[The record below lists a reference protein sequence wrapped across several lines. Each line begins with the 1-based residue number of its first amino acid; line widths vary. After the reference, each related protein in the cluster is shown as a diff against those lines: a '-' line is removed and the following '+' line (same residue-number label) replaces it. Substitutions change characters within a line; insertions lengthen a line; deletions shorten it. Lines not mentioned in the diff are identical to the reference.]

1 MACSPP
7 TPSAAASSPA
17 SPTAWQASYPMK
29 RGSRRCSTIW
39 RGISKHIWTW
49 TGCTICRPVDAPDR
63 LGESAANWRRGSV
76 SISSMTGYA
85 RVSGE
90 ENGLGWAWE
99 VKSVNGRGLDVRT
112 RLPPGYDFLDLPV
125 REAVQKRLKRG
136 NVTVNLTI
144 THKAQQG
151 AVGVNEALLDQLLAL
166 SRRWQEK
173 APDLAAP
180 RLDGL
185 LALRGVLE
193 SGEAAEAA
201 GEDSDTAKL
210 LLAKCD
216 KALVQLEAMRAD
228 EGKRLAEVLT
238 DQLNEIAFL
247 VTDAV
252 GSAALDPVQL
262 KARLRQQ
269 VALQLGKADVREELD
284 RLGAHLTA
292 ARKML
297 AAAEPVGR
305 KLDFLCQEFN
315 REANTLCSKSNDIAL
330 TRIGLGL
337 KAAIEQFREQVQNI
351 E

>member
-1 MACSPP
+1 
-7 TPSAAASSPA
+7 
-17 SPTAWQASYPMK
+17 
-29 RGSRRCSTIW
+29 
-39 RGISKHIWTW
+39 
-49 TGCTICRPVDAPDR
+49 
-63 LGESAANWRRGSV
+63 
-76 SISSMTGYA
+76 MTGYA

-90 ENGLGWAWE
+90 RQGLGWVWE

-125 REAVQKRLKRG
+125 RDAVQKRLKRG
-136 NVTVNLTI
+136 NVTVNLAI
-144 THKAQQG
+144 SHKAQHG
-151 AVGVNEALLDQLLAL
+151 AISVNETLLDELIAL

-173 APDLAAP
+173 APDLAPP

-193 SGEAAEAA
+193 NGEAAASTQE
-201 GEDSDTAKL
+201 EDSDIAKI
-210 LLAKCD
+210 LLAECD

-228 EGKRLAEVLT
+228 EGKRLAVVLT
-238 DQLNEIAFL
+238 DLLDEIAFL

-252 GSAALDPVQL
+252 ASAALDPVQV
-262 KARLRQQ
+262 KTRLRQQ
-269 VALQLGKADVREELD
+269 VATLLEAGAPVSEDRLAQEVALLLGRADVREELD

-297 AAAEPVGR
+297 EAAEPVGR

-337 KAAIEQFREQVQNI
+337 KAAVEQFREQVQNI

>member
-1 MACSPP
+1 MP
-7 TPSAAASSPA
+7 
-17 SPTAWQASYPMK
+17 
-29 RGSRRCSTIW
+29 
-39 RGISKHIWTW
+39 
-49 TGCTICRPVDAPDR
+49 
-63 LGESAANWRRGSV
+63 L
-76 SISSMTGYA
+76 SINSMTGYA

-90 ENGLGWAWE
+90 QHGLGWAWE

-151 AVGVNEALLDQLLAL
+151 AVAVNEALLDQLIAL

-210 LLAKCD
+210 LLAECD

-269 VALQLGKADVREELD
+269 VAALLEAGAPVSEDRLAQEVALQLGKADVREELD

>member
-1 MACSPP
+1 
-7 TPSAAASSPA
+7 
-17 SPTAWQASYPMK
+17 
-29 RGSRRCSTIW
+29 
-39 RGISKHIWTW
+39 
-49 TGCTICRPVDAPDR
+49 
-63 LGESAANWRRGSV
+63 
-76 SISSMTGYA
+76 MTGYA

-90 ENGLGWAWE
+90 QNGLSWVWE
-99 VKSVNGRGLDVRT
+99 VKSVNGKGLDVRT

-125 REAVQKRLKRG
+125 RDAAQKRLKRG
-136 NVTVNLTI
+136 NVTVNLSI
-144 THKAQQG
+144 SHKTQQS
-151 AVGVNEALLDQLLAL
+151 AVAVNEALLDQLITL

-201 GEDSDTAKL
+201 SEDSEIAKT
-210 LLAKCD
+210 LLAECD
-216 KALVQLEAMRAD
+216 KALGQLGIMRAD
-228 EGKRLAEVLT
+228 EGKRLGEVLT
-238 DQLNEIAFL
+238 GQLDEIAFL

-252 GSAALDPVQL
+252 GSAALDPAVL
-262 KARLRQQ
+262 KAKLRQQ
-269 VALQLGKADVREELD
+269 VAALLEAGAPVSEERLAQEVALQIGKADVREELD
-284 RLGAHLTA
+284 RLGAHMSA

-297 AAAEPVGR
+297 VAKEPVGR

-315 REANTLCSKSNDIAL
+315 REANTLCSKSNDIGL

>member
-1 MACSPP
+1 
-7 TPSAAASSPA
+7 
-17 SPTAWQASYPMK
+17 
-29 RGSRRCSTIW
+29 
-39 RGISKHIWTW
+39 
-49 TGCTICRPVDAPDR
+49 
-63 LGESAANWRRGSV
+63 
-76 SISSMTGYA
+76 MTGYA

-90 ENGLGWAWE
+90 ENGLGWVWE

-112 RLPPGYDFLDLPV
+112 RLPPGYDFLDLTV
-125 REAVQKRLKRG
+125 RDAVLKRFKRG
-136 NVTVNLTI
+136 NITVNLSI
-144 THKAQQG
+144 SHKSQQG
-151 AVGVNEALLDQLLAL
+151 SVAVNEVLLDQLVALA
-166 SRRWQEK
+166 RRWQEK

-193 SGEAAEAA
+193 SGDAAEPA
-201 GEDSDTAKL
+201 GEETETAKT
-210 LLAKCD
+210 LLAQCD
-216 KALVQLEAMRAD
+216 KALAQMETMRAD

-238 DQLNEIAFL
+238 GHLDEIALL
-247 VTDAV
+247 VTDAM
-252 GSAALDPVQL
+252 GSAALDPTQV

-269 VALQLGKADVREELD
+269 VAALLETGAPVSEERLAQEVALLLGKADVREELD
-284 RLGAHLTA
+284 RLSAHLTA

-297 AAAEPVGR
+297 ASAEPVGR

-315 REANTLCSKSNDIAL
+315 REANTLCSKANDIAL

>member
-1 MACSPP
+1 L
-7 TPSAAASSPA
+7 
-17 SPTAWQASYPMK
+17 
-29 RGSRRCSTIW
+29 
-39 RGISKHIWTW
+39 GI
-49 TGCTICRPVDAPDR
+49 D
-63 LGESAANWRRGSV
+63 
-76 SISSMTGYA
+76 SMTGYA

-90 ENGLGWAWE
+90 RQGLGWVWE

-112 RLPPGYDFLDLPV
+112 RLPAGYDFLDLPV
-125 REAVQKRLKRG
+125 RDAVQKRLKRG

-144 THKAQQG
+144 AHKAQHG
-151 AVGVNEALLDQLLAL
+151 AVAVNEALLDQLIAL

-193 SGEAAEAA
+193 NGEAAAPAE
-201 GEDSDTAKL
+201 EDSEIAKI
-210 LLAKCD
+210 LLAECD
-216 KALVQLEAMRAD
+216 KALAQLEAMRAE
-228 EGKRLAEVLT
+228 EGRRLAVVLT
-238 DQLNEIAFL
+238 GLLDEIAFL
-247 VTDAV
+247 VAEAV
-252 GSAALDPVQL
+252 GSAALDPAQL

-269 VALQLGKADVREELD
+269 VATLLETGAPVSEERLAQEVALMLGKADVREELD
-284 RLGAHLTA
+284 RLDAHLTA

-297 AAAEPVGR
+297 EAAEPVGR

-315 REANTLCSKSNDIAL
+315 REANTLCSKSSDIAL

>member
-1 MACSPP
+1 M
-7 TPSAAASSPA
+7 
-17 SPTAWQASYPMK
+17 
-29 RGSRRCSTIW
+29 
-39 RGISKHIWTW
+39 
-49 TGCTICRPVDAPDR
+49 
-63 LGESAANWRRGSV
+63 

-85 RVSGE
+85 RVSGDQ
-90 ENGLGWAWE
+90 NGLSWVWE
-99 VKSVNGRGLDVRT
+99 IKSVNGKGLDVRT

-125 REAVQKRLKRG
+125 RDAVQKRLKRG
-136 NVTVNLTI
+136 NVTVNLNI
-144 THKAQQG
+144 THKTQAS
-151 AVGVNEALLDQLLAL
+151 AVAVNEALLDQLIAL

-201 GEDSDTAKL
+201 SEDSEISKTL
-210 LLAKCD
+210 LTDCG
-216 KALVQLEAMRAD
+216 KALVQLEAMRGD
-228 EGKRLAEVLT
+228 EGKRLGEVLT
-238 DQLNEIAFL
+238 EQLNEIAFL

-252 GSAALDPVQL
+252 GSAALDPAQL
-262 KARLRQQ
+262 KAKLRQQ
-269 VALQLGKADVREELD
+269 VAALLEAGAPISEERLAQEVALQIGRADVREELD

-297 AAAEPVGR
+297 AATEPVGR

-315 REANTLCSKSNDIAL
+315 REANTLCSKSNDIQL

>member
-1 MACSPP
+1 M
-7 TPSAAASSPA
+7 
-17 SPTAWQASYPMK
+17 
-29 RGSRRCSTIW
+29 
-39 RGISKHIWTW
+39 
-49 TGCTICRPVDAPDR
+49 
-63 LGESAANWRRGSV
+63 

-125 REAVQKRLKRG
+125 RDAVQKRFKRG
-136 NVTVNLTI
+136 NITVNLTV
-144 THKAQQG
+144 THKSQQS
-151 AVGVNEALLDQLLAL
+151 AVAVNEALLDQLIAL

-173 APDLAAP
+173 APDLAPP

-185 LALRGVLE
+185 LGLRGVLE
-193 SGEAAEAA
+193 SGESADPA
-201 GEDSDTAKL
+201 GEDSETAKT
-210 LLAKCD
+210 LLAECD
-216 KALVQLEAMRAD
+216 KALAQMEAMRAD
-228 EGKRLAEVLT
+228 EGKRMAAILT
-238 DQLNEIAFL
+238 GHLDEISFL

-252 GSAALDPVQL
+252 NTATLDPVQA
-262 KARLRQQ
+262 KAKLRQQ
-269 VALQLGKADVREELD
+269 VATLLEAGAPVSEDRLAQEVALLIGKADVREELD
-284 RLGAHLTA
+284 RLGAHIAA

-315 REANTLCSKSNDIAL
+315 REANTLCSKANDIAL

>member
-1 MACSPP
+1 
-7 TPSAAASSPA
+7 
-17 SPTAWQASYPMK
+17 
-29 RGSRRCSTIW
+29 
-39 RGISKHIWTW
+39 
-49 TGCTICRPVDAPDR
+49 
-63 LGESAANWRRGSV
+63 
-76 SISSMTGYA
+76 MTGYA

-125 REAVQKRLKRG
+125 RDAVQKRFKRG
-136 NVTVNLTI
+136 NITVNLTV
-144 THKAQQG
+144 THKSQQG
-151 AVGVNEALLDQLLAL
+151 AVAVNEALLDQLIAL

-173 APDLAAP
+173 APDLAPP

-193 SGEAAEAA
+193 SGESADPA
-201 GEDSDTAKL
+201 GEDSEAAKT
-210 LLAKCD
+210 LLAECD
-216 KALVQLEAMRAD
+216 KALAQMEAMRAD
-228 EGKRLAEVLT
+228 EGKRMGAILT
-238 DQLNEIAFL
+238 GHLDEIAFL

-252 GSAALDPVQL
+252 NAATLDPAQ
-262 KARLRQQ
+262 ARAKLRQQ
-269 VALQLGKADVREELD
+269 VATLLEAGAPVSEDRLAQEVALLLGKADVREELD
-284 RLGAHLTA
+284 RLGAHIAA

-297 AAAEPVGR
+297 AAVEPVGR

-315 REANTLCSKSNDIAL
+315 REANTLCSKANDIAL

-337 KAAIEQFREQVQNI
+337 KATIEQFREQVQNI